1 MPKVKIKINDREYEV
16 EQGLT
21 VLEAAEK
28 VGIEIPHFCAHK
40 YLKPAG
46 LCRMCLVEIKG
57 ARKLQ
62 TSCTTPVQEGMEVY
76 TESEAVVKAR
86 REILE
91 LHLANHPLDCPE
103 CDQAGDCYLQK
114 YYDKYG
120 LYERRFYIE
129 RTHFEKNVILA
140 DNLILD
146 RERCILCLRCVRF
159 AEEILGEKMLAVFE
173 RGSKSYIS
181 TYDGEKIDT
190 LYSGNFAEICPVGA
204 ITDRKHRFKIRNW
217 FLEKRESICPLCER
231 GCNIYVETPKDR
243 SYLKMYDRV
252 QRISSR
258 DNPDVN
264 KSFICDRGRYELFA
278 LEENRIRKGIY
289 EMEEVGWQKIKRI
302 LKEHLFTAETV
313 ILSSWMTNEEID
325 LALSLFK
332 DYLNLKNIYY
342 WGRADGDEDEILIKK
357 DKNPNSYYLKNKKKI
372 KRLSAKS
379 KAEFSG
385 SIIIFGDFFEDN
397 KFVLEKIDSKSFVIL
412 ITPYIPS
419 NPERINLLIPSAN
432 FFEKEGSYTNF
443 EGKVQQVKRVFSP
456 EKVKSEYEILK
467 IMESIL
473 REK

>member
-21 VLEAAEK
+21 VLEAAGR

-62 TSCTTPVQEGMEVY
+62 TSCTTPVKEGMEVY

-86 REILE
+86 KEILE

-129 RTHFEKNVILA
+129 RTHFEKDIILS

-146 RERCILCLRCVRF
+146 RERCILCQRCVRF
-159 AEEILGEKMLAVFE
+159 AEEILGEKLLAVFE

-181 TYDGEKIDT
+181 TYDNEKIDT
-190 LYSGNFAEICPVGA
+190 PYSGNFAEICPVGA
-204 ITDRKHRFKIRNW
+204 ITDRRFRFKIRNW

-243 SYLKMYDRV
+243 PYLKMYERI
-252 QRISSR
+252 QRIISR
-258 DNPDVN
+258 DNPEVN
-264 KSFICDRGRYELFA
+264 KSFICDRGRYELFE
-278 LEENRIRKGIY
+278 LEENRIYKGIY

-302 LKEHLFTAETV
+302 LKQHLFTTETV
-313 ILSSWMTNEEID
+313 ILSAWMTNEEID

-332 DYLNLKNIYY
+332 DFLSIKNIYY
-342 WGRADGDEDEILIKK
+342 WGKKDGDEDNILIKK
-357 DKNPNSYYLKNKKKI
+357 DKNPNSYYLSNKKI
-372 KRLSAKS
+372 KRLSSKS
-379 KAEFSG
+379 RLTLEG
-385 SIIIFGDFFEDN
+385 STVIFGDFFDDN
-397 KFVLEKIDSKSFVIL
+397 DFLLSKINDDSFIIM

-419 NPERINLLIPSAN
+419 NPEKISLLIPAAN

-443 EGKVQQVKRVFSP
+443 EGRVQRVDKVFKAD
-456 EKVKSEYEILK
+456 KVKSEFEILK